1 MGCDVAT
8 LALGGAM
15 KAGGAADYHDLL
27 WRWLGDRWE
36 ERIRVCFSCVNTCE
50 VHYSCVFSCV
60 NDALKYFTS

>member
-15 KAGGAADYHDLL
+15 KAGGAADHHDLL

-36 ERIRVCFSCVNTCE
+36 ERIRVCFRVSIQAT
-50 VHYSCVFSCV
+50 
-60 NDALKYFTS
+60 KYFTS